1 MELENLNIPAINQFA
16 SLYINQKEPVTSFF
30 HYNIN
35 QPDVYTRRL
44 EDLKHREFPR
54 EELAGCI
61 ASYMTGLPSAFEV
74 EESLEKFKKG
84 AVTVV
89 AGQQAGLLT
98 GPLYTIHKIIS
109 IIKMARQQEEA
120 LNHPVVPVFWIA
132 GEDHD
137 YQEVNHIYLEKG
149 NKIEKAG
156 YPERV
161 LEKKMTSDISFD
173 KHVMKNWV
181 KEIVQTLGETRHT
194 NKLAFELNKMID
206 AEGDLVRF
214 FAHFVMHLFKESGLL
229 VIDSAYPPL
238 RNLEKNHFHHLIES
252 SQNITDAVLQQQEE
266 IKKNGFSTQL
276 DISPEAANVFI
287 NINDERSLLER
298 QGFDFKEKNSGSVI
312 PGRELL
318 AMLEKSPEIFSNN
331 VVTRPMM
338 QEWLFPTLAF
348 IGGPGEIA
356 YWGELKKAFEYTGL
370 KIPPVVPRLSITLLE
385 REVEK
390 KLNQLGL
397 SLPQV
402 LIGGVNEE
410 REKYWNSIKVP
421 TLERDIAE
429 LEQLLQQTYS
439 HIRDKSQR
447 IDRGLNQ
454 IVDKN
459 LSIHLYQFDY
469 LRKRADKALR
479 EKHDK
484 TFSDFTKVENC
495 LRPNNGPQ
503 ERTWNTLY
511 FLNKYGESFIQDLT
525 SLPMDFDGTHKV
537 VYL

>member
-35 QPDVYTRRL
+35 QPDVYSQRL
-44 EDLKHREFPR
+44 GDLTLRDFPR
-54 EELAGCI
+54 AELTDCI
-61 ASYMTGLPSAFEV
+61 ASYMKGLPSADEV
-74 EESLEKFKKG
+74 EKSLTKLRSG

-89 AGQQAGLLT
+89 AGQQAGVLT

-109 IIKMARQQEEA
+109 VIKLAQQQEKA
-120 LNHPVVPVFWIA
+120 MNHPVVPVFWIA

-149 NKIEKAG
+149 NKMEKTG

-173 KHVMKNWV
+173 KRVMKNWV
-181 KEIVQTLGETRHT
+181 NEVIKSLGETGHT
-194 NKLAFELNKMID
+194 NKLAGELNKMIGEQD
-206 AEGDLVRF
+206 DLVRF

-238 RNLEKNHFHHLIES
+238 RRLEKNHFHHLIES
-252 SQNITDAVLQQQEE
+252 SQSITNAVLEQQEE
-266 IKKNGFSTQL
+266 IKNYGFSTQL
-276 DISPEAANVFI
+276 DISTEAANLFI
-287 NINDERSLLER
+287 TINNERALLER
-298 QGFDFKEKNSGSVI
+298 EGFDFKDKNTGSKI
-312 PGRELL
+312 LCNELL
-318 AMLEKSPEIFSNN
+318 TMLEKTPEKFSNN
-331 VVTRPMM
+331 VVTRPLM

-356 YWGELKKAFEYTGL
+356 YWGELKKAFEYAGL
-370 KIPPVVPRLSITLLE
+370 KIPPVVPRMSITLLE

-390 KLNQLGL
+390 KMNHLGL
-397 SLPQV
+397 TLPQV
-402 LIGGVNEE
+402 LIEGVADK

-421 TLERDIAE
+421 TLEREIAE
-429 LEQLLQQTYS
+429 LEQLLQQKYKD
-439 HIRDKSQR
+439 IRDKSER
-447 IDRGLNQ
+447 IDPGMNQ

-459 LSIHLYQFDY
+459 LSIHLHQFDY

-479 EKHDK
+479 DKHDK
-484 TFSDFTKVENC
+484 TFSDFAKVENC
-495 LRPNNGPQ
+495 LRPNGGPQ

-511 FLNKYGESFIQDLT
+511 FLNKYGESFIHDLL
-525 SLPMDFDGTHKV
+525 SLPLEFDGTHKV

>member
-1 MELENLNIPAINQFA
+1 MELENLNIPSINQFA
-16 SLYINQKEPVTSFF
+16 SLYIQQKEPVTSFF

-35 QPDVYTRRL
+35 QPDVYSNRL
-44 EDLKHREFPR
+44 DDLKIRDFPR
-54 EELAGCI
+54 EELTECI
-61 ASYMTGLPSAFEV
+61 ASYMKGLPSADKV
-74 EESLEKFKKG
+74 EESLTKLKAG

-109 IIKMARQQEEA
+109 IIKLAQQQEET

-149 NKIEKAG
+149 SKIEKAG

-161 LEKKMTSDISFD
+161 LDKKMTSDISFD
-173 KHVMKNWV
+173 KNIMKDWV
-181 KEIVQTLGETRHT
+181 KEIIQTLGETRYT
-194 NKLAFELNKMID
+194 NKLSSELNNMID
-206 AEGDLVRF
+206 VQDELVRF
-214 FAHFVMHLFKESGLL
+214 FAHIVMHLFKEFGLL
-229 VIDSAYPPL
+229 VIDSAYSPL

-252 SQNITDAVLQQQEE
+252 SQSITNAVLEMQEK
-266 IKKNGFSTQL
+266 IKGNGFSTQL
-276 DISPEAANVFI
+276 DISPEAANLFI
-287 NINDERSLLER
+287 NINDERALLER
-298 QGFDFKEKNSGSVI
+298 EGFDFKEKNTGSNI
-312 PGRELL
+312 TNRELL
-318 AMLEKSPEIFSNN
+318 AMLEETPERFSNN

-356 YWGELKKAFEYTGL
+356 YWGELKKAFEYVGL
-370 KIPPVVPRLSITLLE
+370 KLPPVVPRLSITLLE

-390 KLNQLGL
+390 KLNLLEL
-397 SLPQV
+397 SVPQV
-402 LIGGVNEE
+402 LIDGVTEK
-410 REKYWNSIKVP
+410 REKYWDSIKVP
-421 TLERDIAE
+421 TLEKEISD
-429 LEQLLQQTYS
+429 LEQLLHEKYN
-439 HIRDKSQR
+439 HIRDKSER
-447 IDRGLNQ
+447 IDPGLNQ
-454 IVDKN
+454 IVEKN
-459 LSIHLYQFDY
+459 LSIHLHQFDY

-479 EKHDK
+479 DKHEK
-484 TFSDFTKVENC
+484 TFSDFAKVENC

-511 FLNKYGESFIQDLT
+511 FLNKYGDSFIQDLV
-525 SLPMDFDGTHKV
+525 SLPLEFDGTHKV

>member
-1 MELENLNIPAINQFA
+1 MQLENLNIPAINQFA
-16 SLYINQKEPVTSFF
+16 SLYINQKDPVTSFF

-35 QPDVYTRRL
+35 QPDVYSQRL
-44 EDLKHREFPR
+44 GDLTLRDFPR
-54 EELAGCI
+54 AELTDCI
-61 ASYMTGLPSAFEV
+61 TSYMKGLPSADEV
-74 EESLEKFKKG
+74 EKSLTKLRSG

-109 IIKMARQQEEA
+109 IIKLAQQQEKA

-149 NKIEKAG
+149 NKMEKTG

-161 LEKKMTSDISFD
+161 LDKKMTSDISFE
-173 KHVMKNWV
+173 KSVMKDWV
-181 KEIVQTLGETRHT
+181 NEIIKSLGETGHT
-194 NKLAFELNKMID
+194 NKLAGELNEMID
-206 AEGDLVRF
+206 EQDDLVRF
-214 FAHFVMHLFKESGLL
+214 FAHFVMHLFKEFGLL

-238 RNLEKNHFHHLIES
+238 RRLEKNHFHHLIES
-252 SQNITDAVLQQQEE
+252 SQSITNAVLEQQEE
-266 IKKNGFSTQL
+266 IKSYGFSTQL
-276 DISPEAANVFI
+276 DISPEAANLFI
-287 NINDERSLLER
+287 TLNNERALLER
-298 QGFDFKEKNSGSVI
+298 EGFNFKDKNT
-312 PGRELL
+312 GRTFPCSELL
-318 AMLEKSPEIFSNN
+318 TMLEKTPEKFSNN

-356 YWGELKKAFEYTGL
+356 YWGELKKAFEYAGL
-370 KIPPVVPRLSITLLE
+370 KIPPVVPRMSITLLE

-390 KLNQLGL
+390 KMNHLDLTV
-397 SLPQV
+397 PQV
-402 LIGGVNEE
+402 LIEGVADK

-421 TLERDIAE
+421 TLEREIGE
-429 LEQLLQQTYS
+429 LEQLLQQKYKD
-439 HIRDKSQR
+439 IRDQSDL
-447 IDRGLNQ
+447 IDPGMNQ

-459 LSIHLYQFDY
+459 LSIHLHQFDY

-479 EKHDK
+479 NKHDK
-484 TFSDFTKVENC
+484 TFSDFAKVENC
-495 LRPNNGPQ
+495 LRPNGGPQ

-511 FLNKYGESFIQDLT
+511 FLNKYGESFIHDLL
-525 SLPMDFDGTHKV
+525 SLPLEFDGTHKV

>member
-35 QPDVYTRRL
+35 QPDVYSQRL
-44 EDLKHREFPR
+44 GDLTLRDFPR
-54 EELAGCI
+54 AELTDCI
-61 ASYMTGLPSAFEV
+61 ASYMKGLPSADEV
-74 EESLEKFKKG
+74 EKSLTKLRSG

-89 AGQQAGLLT
+89 AGQQAGVLT

-109 IIKMARQQEEA
+109 VIKLAQQQEKA
-120 LNHPVVPVFWIA
+120 MNHPVVPVFWIA

-149 NKIEKAG
+149 NKMEKTG

-173 KHVMKNWV
+173 KRVMKNWV
-181 KEIVQTLGETRHT
+181 NEVIKSLGETGHT
-194 NKLAFELNKMID
+194 NKLAGELNKMIGEQD
-206 AEGDLVRF
+206 DLVRF

-238 RNLEKNHFHHLIES
+238 RRLEKNHFHHLIES
-252 SQNITDAVLQQQEE
+252 SQSITNAVLEQQEE
-266 IKKNGFSTQL
+266 IKNYGFSTQL
-276 DISPEAANVFI
+276 DISTEAANLFI
-287 NINDERSLLER
+287 TINNERALLER
-298 QGFDFKEKNSGSVI
+298 EGFDFKDKNTGSKI
-312 PGRELL
+312 LCNELL
-318 AMLEKSPEIFSNN
+318 TMLEKTPEKFSNN
-331 VVTRPMM
+331 VVTRPLM

-356 YWGELKKAFEYTGL
+356 YWGELKKAFEYAGL
-370 KIPPVVPRLSITLLE
+370 KIPPVVPRMSITLLE

-390 KLNQLGL
+390 KMNHLGL
-397 SLPQV
+397 TLPQV
-402 LIGGVNEE
+402 LIEGVSDK

-421 TLERDIAE
+421 TLEREIAE
-429 LEQLLQQTYS
+429 LEQLLQQKYKD
-439 HIRDKSQR
+439 IRDKSER
-447 IDRGLNQ
+447 IDPGMNQ

-459 LSIHLYQFDY
+459 LSIHLHQFDY

-479 EKHDK
+479 DKHDK
-484 TFSDFTKVENC
+484 TFSDFAKVENC
-495 LRPNNGPQ
+495 LRPNGGPQ

-511 FLNKYGESFIQDLT
+511 FLNKYGESFIHDLL
-525 SLPMDFDGTHKV
+525 SLPLEFDGTHKV

>member
-35 QPDVYTRRL
+35 QPDVYSQRL
-44 EDLKHREFPR
+44 GDLTLRDFPR
-54 EELAGCI
+54 AELTDCI
-61 ASYMTGLPSAFEV
+61 ASYMKGLPSADEV
-74 EESLEKFKKG
+74 EKSLTNLRSG

-109 IIKMARQQEEA
+109 IIKLAQQQEKA

-149 NKIEKAG
+149 NKMEKTG

-161 LEKKMTSDISFD
+161 LDKKMTSDISFD
-173 KHVMKNWV
+173 KRKMKDWV
-181 KEIVQTLGETRHT
+181 NEIIKSLGETGHT
-194 NKLAFELNKMID
+194 NKLAGELNKMID
-206 AEGDLVRF
+206 EQDDLVRF
-214 FAHFVMHLFKESGLL
+214 FAHFVMHLFKEFGLL

-238 RNLEKNHFHHLIES
+238 RRLEKNHFHHLIES
-252 SQNITDAVLQQQEE
+252 SQSITNAVLEQQEE
-266 IKKNGFSTQL
+266 IKNYGFSTQL
-276 DISPEAANVFI
+276 DISPEAANLFI
-287 NINDERSLLER
+287 TINNERALLER
-298 QGFDFKEKNSGSVI
+298 EGFDFKDKNTGSTI
-312 PGRELL
+312 PYSELL
-318 AMLEKSPEIFSNN
+318 TMLENTPGKFSNN
-331 VVTRPMM
+331 VVTRPLM

-356 YWGELKKAFEYTGL
+356 YWGELKKAFEYAGL
-370 KIPPVVPRLSITLLE
+370 KIPPVVPRMNITLLE
-385 REVEK
+385 REVVK
-390 KLNQLGL
+390 KMNHLGL
-397 SLPQV
+397 TLPQV
-402 LIGGVNEE
+402 LIEGVADK

-421 TLERDIAE
+421 TLEREIAE
-429 LEQLLQQTYS
+429 LEQLLQQKYKD
-439 HIRDKSQR
+439 IRDQSER
-447 IDRGLNQ
+447 IDPGMNQ

-459 LSIHLYQFDY
+459 LSIHLHQFDY

-479 EKHDK
+479 DKHDK
-484 TFSDFTKVENC
+484 TFSDFAKVENC
-495 LRPNNGPQ
+495 LRPNGGPQ

-511 FLNKYGESFIQDLT
+511 FLNKYGKSFIQDLV
-525 SLPMDFDGTHKV
+525 SLPLDFDGTHKV

>member
-35 QPDVYTRRL
+35 QPDVYSQRL
-44 EDLKHREFPR
+44 GDLTLRDFPR
-54 EELAGCI
+54 AELTDCI
-61 ASYMTGLPSAFEV
+61 ASYMKGLPSADEV
-74 EESLEKFKKG
+74 EKSLTKLRSG

-109 IIKMARQQEEA
+109 IIKLAQQQEKA

-149 NKIEKAG
+149 NKMEKTG

-161 LEKKMTSDISFD
+161 LDKKMTSDISFD
-173 KHVMKNWV
+173 KRKMKDWV
-181 KEIVQTLGETRHT
+181 NEIIKSLGETGHT
-194 NKLAFELNKMID
+194 NKLAGELNKMID
-206 AEGDLVRF
+206 EQDDLVRF
-214 FAHFVMHLFKESGLL
+214 FAHFVMHLFKEFGLL

-238 RNLEKNHFHHLIES
+238 RRLEKNHFHHLIES
-252 SQNITDAVLQQQEE
+252 SQSITNAVLEQQEE
-266 IKKNGFSTQL
+266 IKNYGFSTQL
-276 DISPEAANVFI
+276 DISPEAANLFI
-287 NINDERSLLER
+287 TINNERALLER
-298 QGFDFKEKNSGSVI
+298 EGFDFKDKNTGSTI
-312 PGRELL
+312 PYSELL
-318 AMLEKSPEIFSNN
+318 TMLENTPGKFSNN
-331 VVTRPMM
+331 VVTRPLM

-356 YWGELKKAFEYTGL
+356 YWGELKKAFEYAGL
-370 KIPPVVPRLSITLLE
+370 KIPPVVPRMNITLLE

-390 KLNQLGL
+390 KMNHLGL
-397 SLPQV
+397 TLPQV
-402 LIGGVNEE
+402 LIEGVADK

-421 TLERDIAE
+421 TLEREIAE
-429 LEQLLQQTYS
+429 LEQLLQQKYTD
-439 HIRDKSQR
+439 IRDQSER
-447 IDRGLNQ
+447 IDPGMNQ

-459 LSIHLYQFDY
+459 LSIHLHQFDY

-479 EKHDK
+479 DKHDK
-484 TFSDFTKVENC
+484 TFSDFAKVENC
-495 LRPNNGPQ
+495 LRPNGGPQ

-511 FLNKYGESFIQDLT
+511 FLNKYGKSFIQDLV
-525 SLPMDFDGTHKV
+525 SLPLDFDGTHKV

>member
-35 QPDVYTRRL
+35 QPDVYSQRMG
-44 EDLKHREFPR
+44 DLNLRDFPR
-54 EELAGCI
+54 AELTDCI
-61 ASYMTGLPSAFEV
+61 ASYMKGLPSADEV
-74 EESLEKFKKG
+74 EKSLSKLRSG

-109 IIKMARQQEEA
+109 VIKLAQQQEKA

-149 NKIEKAG
+149 NKMEKTG

-173 KHVMKNWV
+173 KRVMKDWV
-181 KEIVQTLGETRHT
+181 NEIIKSLGETGHT
-194 NKLAFELNKMID
+194 NKLAGELNKMIGEQD
-206 AEGDLVRF
+206 DLVRF

-238 RNLEKNHFHHLIES
+238 RRLEKNHFHHLIES
-252 SQNITDAVLQQQEE
+252 SQSITNAVLEQQEE
-266 IKKNGFSTQL
+266 IKNYGFSTQL
-276 DISPEAANVFI
+276 DISIEAANLFI
-287 NINDERSLLER
+287 TINNERALLER
-298 QGFDFKEKNSGSVI
+298 EGFDFKDKNTGITMPCS
-312 PGRELL
+312 ELL
-318 AMLEKSPEIFSNN
+318 TILEKTPEKFSNN
-331 VVTRPMM
+331 VVTRPLM

-356 YWGELKKAFEYTGL
+356 YWGELKKAFEYAGL
-370 KIPPVVPRLSITLLE
+370 KIPPVVPRMSITLLE

-390 KLNQLGL
+390 KMNHLGL
-397 SLPQV
+397 TLPQV
-402 LIGGVNEE
+402 LIEGVADK

-421 TLERDIAE
+421 TLEREIAE
-429 LEQLLQQTYS
+429 LEQMLQQKYKD
-439 HIRDKSQR
+439 IRDKSER
-447 IDRGLNQ
+447 IDPGMNQ

-459 LSIHLYQFDY
+459 LSIHLHQFDY

-479 EKHDK
+479 DKHDK
-484 TFSDFTKVENC
+484 TFSDFAKVENC
-495 LRPNNGPQ
+495 LRPNGGPQ

-511 FLNKYGESFIQDLT
+511 FLNKYGESFIHDLL
-525 SLPMDFDGTHKV
+525 SLPLEFDGTHKV

>member
-35 QPDVYTRRL
+35 QPDVYSQRL
-44 EDLKHREFPR
+44 GDLTLRDFPR
-54 EELAGCI
+54 AELTDCI
-61 ASYMTGLPSAFEV
+61 ASYMKGLPSADEV
-74 EESLEKFKKG
+74 EKSLTNLRSG

-109 IIKMARQQEEA
+109 IIKLAQQQEKA

-149 NKIEKAG
+149 NKMEKTG

-161 LEKKMTSDISFD
+161 LDKKMTSDISFD
-173 KHVMKNWV
+173 KRKMKDWV
-181 KEIVQTLGETRHT
+181 NEIIKSLGETGHT
-194 NKLAFELNKMID
+194 NKLAGELNKMID
-206 AEGDLVRF
+206 EQDDLVRF
-214 FAHFVMHLFKESGLL
+214 FAHFVMHLFKEFGLL

-238 RNLEKNHFHHLIES
+238 RRLEKNHFHHLIES
-252 SQNITDAVLQQQEE
+252 SQSITNAVLEQQEE
-266 IKKNGFSTQL
+266 IKNYGFSTQL
-276 DISPEAANVFI
+276 DISPEAANLFI
-287 NINDERSLLER
+287 TINNERALLER
-298 QGFDFKEKNSGSVI
+298 EGFDFKDKNIGSTI
-312 PGRELL
+312 PYSELL
-318 AMLEKSPEIFSNN
+318 TMLENTPGKFSNN
-331 VVTRPMM
+331 VVTRPLM

-356 YWGELKKAFEYTGL
+356 YWGELKKAFEYAGL
-370 KIPPVVPRLSITLLE
+370 KIPPVVPRMNITLLE

-390 KLNQLGL
+390 KMNHLGL
-397 SLPQV
+397 TLPQV
-402 LIGGVNEE
+402 LIEGVADK

-421 TLERDIAE
+421 TLEREIAE
-429 LEQLLQQTYS
+429 LEQLLQQKYKD
-439 HIRDKSQR
+439 IRDQSER
-447 IDRGLNQ
+447 IDPGMNQ

-459 LSIHLYQFDY
+459 LSIHLHQFDF

-479 EKHDK
+479 DKHNK
-484 TFSDFTKVENC
+484 TFSDFAKVENC
-495 LRPNNGPQ
+495 LRPNGGPQ

-511 FLNKYGESFIQDLT
+511 FLNKYGKSFIQDLV
-525 SLPMDFDGTHKV
+525 SLPLDFDGTHKV